1 MPAKSQP
8 VKKDG
13 TWSWRKQVRGHQL
26 YVGGHPTKAAAEA
39 AMQKELK
46 LYGGPQPPFGKGP
59 FKTTLAEALF
69 AFAPR
74 HLRRLKGAR
83 QECQRINR
91 YLRLAGL
98 PTFEL
103 EPLQA
108 AQEVE
113 LTEAEER
120 LDAMET
126 DRRRGYR
133 AKRKVSAANPA
144 ESDQGPSDATAAP
157 QNGQPAKAKPR
168 RKVQVY
174 FKVKAVPPA
183 PNQERPIPK
192 CLRAH
197 RASQEAATEGSDKM
211 RRILAHT
218 TMAEVSRHQMQELV
232 DQMTAEVAAATV
244 GLERALLRRLFNYAR
259 VVWHWTEP
267 YDNPATQ
274 LEMPVI
280 DNVRDRTM
288 SVDEEALMDEAL
300 RSCRDQR
307 IGPLTKLL
315 TETAMRT
322 SEPLLHALWKDVN
335 WDARLLRLKD
345 GKNKSRYVPLSER
358 AVQALRELQA
368 LSDGKPDSPV
378 ATLTYEAL
386 KASWIRTCVRAG
398 LEDLQLYD
406 LRRTGATR
414 VALEFGNIFLVQAL
428 TGHKTI
434 QMAMRYTKTGARD
447 LVNAWNTKKAREQ
460 AMADLA
466 GRGHKAD
473 QSAPIAAQ
481 VEPATLSS
489 AAPTAATGQVAPM
502 TNPLT
507 NPIPNPMT
515 AAMPSGWAVQSW
527 SMPSYG
533 FSLKPS
539 APAVPAAPVEPPAP
553 PAAESLPS
561 NVIEGHFT
569 RRRTA

>member
-1 MPAKSQP
+1 MPAESKP

-26 YVGGHPTKAAAEA
+26 YVSGHPTKAAAEA

-59 FKTTLAEALF
+59 FKTTVAEALF
-69 AFAPR
+69 AFAKR
-74 HLRRLKGAR
+74 HLPRLKGAR

-98 PTFEL
+98 PTYEL
-103 EPLQA
+103 EPVQTV
-108 AQEVE
+108 QVIE

-120 LDAMET
+120 LEAMET

-133 AKRKVSAANPA
+133 SKRQRSAANSSEA
-144 ESDQGPSDATAAP
+144 EQGPSDATVSAK
-157 QNGQPAKAKPR
+157 NGPSTNAKPR
-168 RKVQVY
+168 RKVPVY
-174 FKVKAVPPA
+174 FTVKVVPPA

-192 CLRAH
+192 CLRTH
-197 RASQEAATEGSDKM
+197 RANQEAATEGSDKM

-218 TMAEVSRHQMQELV
+218 KMAEVSRYQMQELV
-232 DQMTAEVAAATV
+232 DEMTAEVAAATV

-274 LEMPVI
+274 LDMPVI

-300 RSCRDQR
+300 RACRNQL
-307 IGPLTKLL
+307 IAPLTKLL

-322 SEPLLHALWKDVN
+322 SEPLLHALWRDVD
-335 WDARLLRLKD
+335 WEGRLLRLKD
-345 GKNKSRYVPLSER
+345 SKNKSRYVPLSAR
-358 AVQALRELQA
+358 AVQALRELHA
-368 LSDGKPDSPV
+368 LSDGKPESPV
-378 ATLTYEAL
+378 AAMTYEAL
-386 KASWIRTCVRAG
+386 KGAWTKACERAG

-434 QMAMRYTKTGARD
+434 QMAMRYTKTGAKD
-447 LVNAWNTKKAREQ
+447 LVNAWNTKEAREQ
-460 AMADLA
+460 ALADLA
-466 GRGHKAD
+466 GRGDK
-473 QSAPIAAQ
+473 SAQIAAQ
-481 VEPATLSS
+481 VGPAALSS
-489 AAPTAATGQVAPM
+489 AAPAAATGVVPPM
-502 TNPLT
+502 TS
-507 NPIPNPMT
+507 PIPNPMT

-533 FSLKPS
+533 FSLK
-539 APAVPAAPVEPPAP
+539 AAVPAMPAAPAAPPPAP
-553 PAAESLPS
+553 APEPLPS
-561 NVIEGHFT
+561 NVIEGDFT
-569 RRRTA
+569 RRRTG